1 MAVLSYK
8 QMYAYNVA
16 AGFTGSDAITMTAID
31 QAESSGNTTAINYIP
46 CVGIAQINVKTHPQY
61 TVSEMFDPAA
71 NAQAAHKIWQ
81 TQGFSAWT
89 TYTSGTYKRY
99 LAGATAAASGGAT
112 ASAPGGL
119 LNPINGG
126 HALGT
131 GIHALGTGINA
142 YQAIDTLAGQV
153 DNPMFWARVLFILA
167 GIVMVGMGILSMSK
181 TAITSG
187 VKTATKIAEV
197 IPK

>member
-16 AGFTGSDAITMTAID
+16 AGFLGTDAITMTAID
-31 QAESSGNTTAINYIP
+31 QAESSGNTTAINPIP
-46 CVGIAQINVKTHPQY
+46 CVGIAQINVKAHPEY
-61 TVSEMFDPAA
+61 TATQMFDPAA

-81 TQGFSAWT
+81 AQGFSAWT

-131 GIHALGTGINA
+131 GINA

-153 DNPMFWARVLFILA
+153 DNPLFWARVLFILA